1 MIARIALVT
10 GAGRG
15 IGAAVARR
23 LSADGHRVALTARNA
38 AELRAVASSLPGE
51 SLVLPA
57 DLTEPGAV
65 DSLFDA
71 VEAAWSPVE
80 ILVANAGSGTAAPL
94 HRISD
99 SEWSTTLALNL
110 TAPFQCF
117 RRAVPAM
124 REAGWGRLIAIA
136 STAAKQGE
144 SHIAAYTAAK
154 HGVLGLVR
162 SAAAELAKT
171 GVTVNAICPA
181 YVDTPM
187 TDRTVAAVA
196 ARTGRAADEVRAQL
210 AAKQPIGRM
219 ITPDEVADAVAFCVA
234 SAGFTGQGLNIDGG
248 TVQS

>member
-1 MIARIALVT
+1 MARTSLVT

-23 LSADGHRVALTARNA
+23 LSGEGHRVALTARSE
-38 AELRAVASSLPGE
+38 AELRAVAATLPGE

-65 DSLFDA
+65 AGLFDA

-80 ILVANAGSGTAAPL
+80 ILVANAGSGTATPL
-94 HRISD
+94 HRITD
-99 SEWSTTLALNL
+99 EEWSAALALNL
-110 TAPFQCF
+110 TAPFQCL
-117 RRAVPAM
+117 RRAIPAM
-124 REAGWGRLIAIA
+124 RAAGWGRLIVIA

-144 SHIAAYTAAK
+144 AHLAAYTAAK

-162 SAAAELAKT
+162 TAAAELART
-171 GVTVNAICPA
+171 GVTANAICPA

-187 TDRTVAAVA
+187 TERTVDAVA
-196 ARTGRAADEVRAQL
+196 ERTGRPRAEIRAML
-210 AAKQPIGRM
+210 AGKQPIGRM
-219 ITPDEVADAVAFCVA
+219 ISVEEVADAVSFCVA
-234 SAGFTGQGLNIDGG
+234 SPAFTGQGLNIDGG